1 MTKEKN
7 ILTLDELSKKWG
19 SDKHVHGFTNFY
31 ESFFLKFKK
40 AKKVCEIG
48 IGGVMWQQGGQLPAA
63 SSRVWL
69 DYFPSANVFIFD
81 SFDEVSE
88 EEVSI
93 IENFLEENKSRI
105 SLTVGDQSNRKDL
118 ESFVKTTKEGIDI
131 LVDDG
136 GHSME
141 QQQVS
146 LGFLFPYIKN
156 GGIYV
161 LEDLHTSLPGSRPRF
176 GLKKDLTNS
185 TLKMLEN
192 FISDGKIISEYMSE
206 EEILYL
212 NSNIEYCEIF
222 KNPNRNS
229 ITCIIGKN
237 K

>member
-1 MTKEKN
+1 
-7 ILTLDELSKKWG
+7 
-19 SDKHVHGFTNFY
+19 
-31 ESFFLKFKK
+31 
-40 AKKVCEIG
+40 
-48 IGGVMWQQGGQLPAA
+48 
-63 SSRVWL
+63 
-69 DYFPSANVFIFD
+69 
-81 SFDEVSE
+81 
-88 EEVSI
+88 
-93 IENFLEENKSRI
+93 
-105 SLTVGDQSNRKDL
+105 
-118 ESFVKTTKEGIDI
+118 
-131 LVDDG
+131 
-136 GHSME
+136 ME

-237 K
+237 KWIMVFLLDVICQIKIMLERMMSKGAFLA